1 MEVNKDEFK
10 TKSMEFANQLKTRVV
25 NTWKGGP
32 KGKAILIGIGVVVVM
47 FFNSCSCSSSEREKA
62 LAEVQKHREQAKKQM
77 DAILAQQKVEREK
90 AEKEL
95 ESRVA
100 AEKKR
105 IEDCRKSNDAFNEWV
120 KADQAECAKFL
131 ERVKDL
137 PGTIADK
144 LGYPKFELGGIRLA
158 AVAPKDAPIPS
169 TPMAA
174 LAKPVFGFE
183 EYSYDLAD
191 GLNTQ
196 DSRYPGVSL
205 PSSLDERFDVKLV
218 EHIHLIGTI
227 PQGVNTYQD
236 ALAYYKKVIDSL
248 SKTLGVPAALDPD
261 SPKDDP
267 LDSKPGHWRGY
278 CLMQDRIWKSEKFT
292 AEIALQGGATGKYDF
307 KIKTNVWP
315 VKEEIVNAYKK
326 IHDDLVAGSKSRKAE
341 IEKKYGVPVANLE
354 EFEGRFLYY

>member
-1 MEVNKDEFK
+1 MEANKDELK

-32 KGKAILIGIGVVVVM
+32 KGKAILIGIGVVIVM
-47 FFNSCSCSSSEREKA
+47 IFNSCSCSSKREKA
-62 LAEVQKHREQAKKQM
+62 LAEVQKHHEQVKKQI
-77 DAILAQQKVEREK
+77 DATLAQQKAEWEK
-90 AEKEL
+90 AAKEKEA
-95 ESRVA
+95 RIA

-105 IEDCRKSNDAFNEWV
+105 IEDYRKSCDAFYEWV
-120 KADQAECAKFL
+120 KADRAECTKIL
-131 ERVKDL
+131 ESVRDL
-137 PGTIADK
+137 PETIADK

-158 AVAPKDAPIPS
+158 AVAPKDVPIPS
-169 TPMAA
+169 APMAA
-174 LAKPVFGFE
+174 LVRPVFGFE
-183 EYSYDLAD
+183 EYSYHLAD
-191 GLNTQ
+191 GLNTR
-196 DSRYPGVSL
+196 DSRYPGVSF
-205 PSSLDERFDVKLV
+205 PSDLDERFDVKLV

-227 PQGVNTYQD
+227 PQDVNTYQD

-248 SKTLGVPAALDPD
+248 SKILGVPAELDPN

-278 CLMQDRIWKSEKFT
+278 CLMQDRIWKSDKFT
-292 AEIALQGGATGKYDF
+292 AEIALWGGTTGKYDF

-315 VKEEIVNAYKK
+315 IKGEIVNAYKK
-326 IHDDLVAGSKSRKAE
+326 IHDDLLAGSKSRKAE